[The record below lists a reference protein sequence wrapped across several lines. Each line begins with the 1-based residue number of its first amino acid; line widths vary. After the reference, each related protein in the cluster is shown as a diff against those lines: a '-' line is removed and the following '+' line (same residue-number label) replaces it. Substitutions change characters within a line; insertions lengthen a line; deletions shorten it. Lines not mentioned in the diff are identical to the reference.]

1 MISMRSLFLFFIAM
15 SCGISLQAQNTGTV
29 KGRIMAEEGPVAYA
43 NIGIGKLGIGTA
55 SDDSGYFKLEK
66 VPAGDH
72 ELYVSVLGYDAYSK
86 LIAVEAGKSL
96 ELLIQLQSAS
106 LYTDDIVI
114 SGTLSPV
121 SRDKSPVAIEVYRPT
136 FFLKNPTPN
145 LFDALQNVNG
155 VRPQVNCS
163 ICNTGDI
170 HLNGLEGPYTMVTID
185 GMPIVSGLGTVYGLS
200 GIPNAL
206 VERIEVIKG
215 PASTLYGS
223 EAVGG
228 LINVVTKDPSDAPI
242 AAADY
247 FVTSWGEHNLD
258 LGTAYGKN
266 RVKHLLG
273 VNLFLYNTPIDDN
286 RDGFTDLA
294 NSSRASL
301 FHKSTW
307 KTKAGQ
313 AQFAVRGIY
322 EDRWGGQLSW
332 TPKWEGSDSIY
343 GESIETRRAEVL
355 GAIPFRIKNDT
366 MVYQLSASWH
376 FQDSWYG
383 TLPYVGD
390 QRILFQQLLWHKPI
404 HTKHRLLFG
413 AATRYTWYD
422 DNTPATES
430 LQSGTSQTEPSKIFL
445 PGVFVQ
451 ESWKINEEQEL
462 LSGIRYDYNSLHGS
476 ILSPRVNYKVD
487 ITNLGTFRVGI
498 GNGYRVANVFTEDHA
513 ALTGARTLIFEEELK
528 PEKSWNGNLQW
539 RKFFGLKKGFIQTE
553 AAVFYTYFHNKIIPD
568 YTTNPTEIR
577 YGNLPGYAVSQGVQ
591 GNIEWMPNGKIRG
604 QLGFTWM
611 HNYFV
616 EPDAQGNE
624 IKQTQLLTER
634 FSATWSFSYQLPFWH
649 LDLDYT
655 GNLYS
660 PMHLPVLGPLDPRS
674 DMSPWYSIQNL
685 QLTSTLPFGL
695 QVYGGVK
702 NLLNFTPAS
711 NSIARAHDP
720 FDKHVQFDANGDI
733 MQTPA
738 NPNALSFDPSYVYT
752 SFQGRRYFIGLRWTF
767 K

>member
-1 MISMRSLFLFFIAM
+1 MLSTATN
-15 SCGISLQAQNTGTV
+15 AQQVGRI
-29 KGRIMAEEGPVAYA
+29 KGRVYDVNGPIAYA
-43 NIGIGKLGIGTA
+43 NIGIKTLGLGAA
-55 SDDSGYFKLEK
+55 SNDSGYFIINNIPIGK
-66 VPAGDH
+66 H
-72 ELYVSVLGYDAYSK
+72 ELSVTVIGYDAFSQT
-86 LIAVEAGKSL
+86 ISL
-96 ELLIQLQSAS
+96 HNQETLDLSIELKESSI
-106 LYTDDIVI
+106 YTDDIVI

-121 SRDKSPVAIEVYRPT
+121 SRDKSPVAIEVYRPS

-145 LFDALQNVNG
+145 LFEALQNVNG

-206 VERIEVIKG
+206 VERIEIIKG

-228 LINVVTKDPSDAPI
+228 LINVVTKDPSHAPQ

-258 LGTAYGKN
+258 LGTAYGKGK
-266 RVKHLLG
+266 VKHLLG
-273 VNLFLYNTPIDDN
+273 INLFYYNTPNDLN
-286 RDGFTDLA
+286 GDGFTDLA

-313 AQFAVRGIY
+313 AQLAVRGVY
-322 EDRWGGQLSW
+322 EDRWGGQINW
-332 TPKWEGSDSIY
+332 TPEWEGSDSIY
-343 GESIETRRAEVL
+343 GESIHTRRAEVL

-366 MVYQLSASWH
+366 FVYQLSASWH
-376 FQDSWYG
+376 YQDSWYG
-383 TLPYVGD
+383 ITPYRGD
-390 QRILFQQLLWHKPI
+390 QRIVFQQLLWHKPI
-404 HTKHRLLFG
+404 NAQHRFLFG

-422 DNTPATES
+422 DNTPATEAIS
-430 LQSGTSQTEPSKIFL
+430 SGPARSIPSITIL

-451 ESWKINEEQEL
+451 ESWHINEQQEL

-476 ILSPRVNYKVD
+476 ILSPRINYKLD
-487 ITNLGTFRVGI
+487 LKKLGTFRLGA

-513 ALTGARTLIFEEELK
+513 ALTGARKLVFEEELK
-528 PEKSWNGNLQW
+528 PEKSWNTNLQW
-539 RKFFGLKKGFIQTE
+539 RKFIGLKKGFIQAE
-553 AAVFYTYFHNKIIPD
+553 AAVFYTYFNNKIIPD
-568 YTTNPTEIR
+568 YLSNPNEIR
-577 YGNLPGYAVSQGVQ
+577 YGNLPGHAISQGIQ
-591 GNIEWMPNGKIRG
+591 GSIEWMPSGKLRS

-611 HNYFV
+611 HNYSV
-616 EPDAQGNE
+616 EPDANGE
-624 IKQTQLLTER
+624 LAKTTQLLTER
-634 FSATWSFSYQLPFWH
+634 FSATWSVSYQLPFWH

-660 PMHLPVLGPLDPRS
+660 PMHLPVLGPLDPRAE
-674 DMSPWYSIQNL
+674 MSPWYSIQNI
-685 QLTSTLPFGL
+685 QVTQTLPFGF
-695 QVYGGVK
+695 QIYGGIK
-702 NLLNFTPAS
+702 NLLNFTPVS

-720 FDKHVQFDANGDI
+720 FDKQVSYATDGSILA
-733 MQTPA
+733 TPE

-752 SFQGRRYFIGLRWTF
+752 SFQGRRYFIGVRWILN
-767 K
+767 